1 MHQTLDISWKTIFK
15 IVLTGFSLYL
25 IFLLR
30 DILVLVVFALIIS
43 ILFNPAIEFLQRYKI
58 PRILAVILIYIG
70 VFGILGLF
78 VYLTIPVFI
87 AELKQ
92 FSQFFPQYFEKLA
105 PPLKGLGLETFN
117 SFDSFVNGLGELAVK
132 ASSGVFSAISIIFGG
147 IFSTITIFTIAIF
160 LSLEEKAIEKM
171 VGVFSPK
178 KYEAYILDLWKRSQT
193 KVSGWFGSKILTSL
207 FIGLFT
213 FAACK
218 ILAVKYAI
226 SFAFIAGILN
236 IIPIV
241 GPIVTGVIIF
251 IFTSLDSW
259 TKAIFIL
266 IAFTILQQIEGN
278 IITPILTK
286 KFVGIPAVL
295 VLVALLIG
303 SQLWGILGAILAIP
317 LAGVIFEFLRDFL
330 RKRKEEKSAVI

>member
-1 MHQTLDISWKTIFK
+1 MNQVLDISWKTIFK
-15 IVLTGFSLYL
+15 MVITGFSLYF

-30 DILVLVVFALIIS
+30 DVLVLIIFALIIS

-58 PRILAVILIYIG
+58 PRILAVVLIYVGI
-70 VFGILGLF
+70 FGILGF
-78 VYLTIPVFI
+78 FIYLTIPVFI
-87 AELKQ
+87 TELKQ
-92 FSQFFPQYFEKLA
+92 FSQLFPQYFEKLA

-117 SFDSFVNGLGELAVK
+117 NFDSFVNGLGEMAVK
-132 ASSGVFSAISIIFGG
+132 ASSSIFSAISIIFGG
-147 IFSTITIFTIAIF
+147 IFSTIVIFTIALFI
-160 LSLEEKAIEKM
+160 SLEEKAFERM

-178 KYEAYILDLWKRSQT
+178 KYEAYILDLWHRSQV
-193 KVSGWFGSKILTSL
+193 KVSGWFGSKVLTAL
-207 FIGLFT
+207 FVGIVT

-236 IIPIV
+236 IIPII
-241 GPIVTGVIIF
+241 GPIVTGAIIF
-251 IFTSLDSW
+251 IFTALDSL

-266 IAFTILQQIEGN
+266 IAFVLLQQIEGN
-278 IITPILTK
+278 IITPILTR

-295 VLVALLIG
+295 VLIALLIG

-317 LAGVIFEFLRDFL
+317 LA
-330 RKRKEEKSAVI
+330 

>member
-1 MHQTLDISWKTIFK
+1 MVLDISWKTIFK

-70 VFGILGLF
+70 IFGILGLF
-78 VYLTIPVFI
+78 VYLTIPVFVN
-87 AELKQ
+87 ELKQ

-105 PPLKGLGLETFN
+105 PPLKGLGLESFS
-117 SFDSFVNGLGELAVK
+117 SFDTFINSLGDLAVK
-132 ASSGVFSAISIIFGG
+132 ASSGIFSAISIIFGG

-160 LSLEEKAIEKM
+160 LSFEEKAVEKM
-171 VGVFSPK
+171 VGIFSPK

-193 KVSGWFGSKILTSL
+193 KVSGWFGSKIFTSL
-207 FIGLFT
+207 FIGLLT

-226 SFAFIAGILN
+226 SFAFLAGILN
-236 IIPIV
+236 IIPII
-241 GPIVTGVIIF
+241 GPIVTGIIIF
-251 IFTSLDSW
+251 IFTGLDSW
-259 TKAIFIL
+259 SKAIFIL
-266 IAFTILQQIEGN
+266 IVSAILQQIEGN
-278 IITPILTK
+278 IITPILTR
-286 KFVGIPAVL
+286 KFVGIPAAL
-295 VLVALLIG
+295 VLVALLVG

-330 RKRKEEKSAVI
+330 RKRKEEKPAVM